1 MSGFSYKG
9 GVLCAED
16 VPLPTLAL
24 EIGTPAYV
32 YSTAGLRANWRR
44 FETALAPRGV
54 AISYA
59 IKANSNLAIIRT
71 LAGFGAGADVVSE
84 GEMRRAL
91 AAGVPPNRIV
101 FSGVGKTRSELAVAL
116 AAGIHQINVESV
128 PELNLLSAV
137 AVEADATA
145 PVAIR
150 INPDVDANTHAKI
163 TTGRK
168 GDKFGVDLDMAV
180 EAFRHARSLP
190 GIDPL
195 GIAVHLGSQ
204 LLDLGPYRSAY
215 RKLAE
220 LVRTLRADGFDIRRV
235 DLGGGMGV
243 TYREEAPLD
252 LEAYGALVEAEM
264 TPLDVDLMV
273 EPGRALV
280 AEAGM
285 LLARTIFVKEGSR
298 HRFLILDAAMNDLI
312 RPALYDAWH
321 DILPV
326 AEPAAGG
333 AVTPYDVV
341 GPVCESGDTF
351 ARQRPLPPMRADDLV
366 AFAGAGAYSAVMASE
381 YNTRPLA
388 PEVLVDGNR
397 FAVVRK
403 RPTFEE
409 MMELEAMPPWF

>member
-16 VPLPTLAL
+16 VPLPALAS
-24 EIGTPAYV
+24 EIGTPAYI

-44 FETALAPRGV
+44 FETALAPRGI

-59 IKANSNLAIIRT
+59 VKANSNLAIIRT
-71 LAGFGAGADVVSE
+71 LVSFGAGADVVSE

-91 AAGVPPNRIV
+91 AAGVPPGRIV
-101 FSGVGKTRSELAVAL
+101 FSGVGKTKSELAAAL

-128 PELNLLSAV
+128 PELDLLSAV
-137 AVEADATA
+137 AVEAGATA

-150 INPDVDANTHAKI
+150 INPDVDARTHAKI

-168 GDKFGVDLDMAV
+168 GNKFGVDLDMAI

-204 LLDLGPYRSAY
+204 LLDLDPYRSAY

-264 TPLDVDLMV
+264 APLGVELMV

-285 LLARTIFVKEGSR
+285 LLARTIFVKEGSG

-326 AEPAAGG
+326 AEPAAGAAG
-333 AVTPYDVV
+333 APYDVV

-351 ARQRPLPPMRADDLV
+351 ARQRPLPPMRSDDLV

-409 MMELEAMPPWF
+409 MIELEAMPPWF

>member
-1 MSGFSYKG
+1 MSGFSYRD

-16 VPLPTLAL
+16 APLPALAS

-32 YSTAGLRANWRR
+32 YSTAGLKANWRR
-44 FETALAPRGV
+44 FETALTQRGI

-59 IKANSNLAIIRT
+59 VKANSNLAIIRT

-91 AAGVPPNRIV
+91 AAGVPPERIV
-101 FSGVGKTRSELAVAL
+101 FSGVGKKREELAAAL

-128 PELNLLSAV
+128 AELDLLSAV
-137 AVEADATA
+137 AVEAGATA

-150 INPDVDANTHAKI
+150 INPDVDARTHAKI

-195 GIAVHLGSQ
+195 GVAVHLGSQ
-204 LLDLGPYRSAY
+204 LLDLDPYRSAY

-220 LVRTLRADGFDIRRV
+220 LVRALRADGFDIRRV

-243 TYREEAPLD
+243 TYREETPLD
-252 LEAYGALVEAEM
+252 LETYGALVEAEM
-264 TPLDVDLMV
+264 APLGVDLMV

-285 LLARTIFVKEGSR
+285 LLARTIFVKEGSG

-326 AEPAAGG
+326 AEPAAG
-333 AVTPYDVV
+333 AAMTPYDVV

-351 ARQRPLPPMRADDLV
+351 ARQRALPPMRAGDLV

-381 YNTRPLA
+381 YNSRPLA

-409 MMELEAMPPWF
+409 MIELEAMPPWF